1 MRESVS
7 TDLLLTP
14 LLISTGEHSRP
25 IFPGRFSLSLLA
37 MSNKTT
43 PFVFPISA
51 ARKVTPLRQ
60 RMIDDMTVRNFAPNT
75 MLCYLKQV
83 SYFAQYF
90 GKSPDRLGPEQIRSY
105 QIYLAKERKVGIS
118 SRTVAVSALRF
129 LYHVTLK
136 RDRIIEVIPFP
147 KQEYQLPVILS
158 PEEVLRLL
166 EAAPSFTHHMIFSTM
181 YGTGLRVSEALHLQV
196 PDLDSQRMMIRIEQ
210 GKGHRDRFVP
220 LSPKLLNLLRTYWRK
235 LRPQPWLFPGQ
246 FPAQPLGREAVRDAI
261 ARASARAGL
270 KKHVSPHSLRHAFAV
285 HLLEAGTDIRKI
297 QLLLG
302 HRSLSTTARYLRL
315 ATTTVC
321 AITSPLDLL
330 PLPVVDSKS

>member
-1 MRESVS
+1 MVCFSGS
-7 TDLLLTP
+7 
-14 LLISTGEHSRP
+14 
-25 IFPGRFSLSLLA
+25 FPLSLLA
-37 MSNKTT
+37 MSNNT
-43 PFVFPISA
+43 PFGFPIPT

-75 MLCYLKQV
+75 ILCYLKQV
-83 SYFAQYF
+83 TYFAQHF
-90 GKSPDRLGPEQIRSY
+90 GRSPHRLGPEEIRSY

-136 RDRIIEVIPFP
+136 QDRIIELIPFP

-158 PEEVLRLL
+158 PVEVRRLL
-166 EAAPSFTHHMIFSTM
+166 EAAPSFSHQVIFSTI
-181 YGTGLRVSEALHLQV
+181 YGTGLRVSEALHLRV

-210 GKGHRDRFVP
+210 GKGHRDRYVP
-220 LSPKLLNLLRTYWRK
+220 LSPKLLELLRTYWRK

-246 FPAQPLGREAVRDAI
+246 FPHQPLSREAVSDAI
-261 ARASARAGL
+261 AQASERAGL
-270 KKHVSPHSLRHAFAV
+270 KKHVSPHSLRHAYAV

-321 AITSPLDLL
+321 ATTSPLDLL
-330 PLPVVDSKS
+330 PLPIVDPKS